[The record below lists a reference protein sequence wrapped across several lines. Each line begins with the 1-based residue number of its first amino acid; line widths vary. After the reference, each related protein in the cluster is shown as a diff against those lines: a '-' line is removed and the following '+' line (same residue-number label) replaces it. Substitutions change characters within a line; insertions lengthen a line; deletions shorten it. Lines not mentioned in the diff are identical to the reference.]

1 MKNNKVNGVARE
13 GGLGQKIL
21 IATGIYPPD
30 IGGPATILKALIN
43 SLENNGFDIKLI
55 TYSNVAKQEDDGDKI
70 FRINRKKLF
79 NQLSYFLK
87 MYKLA
92 TWADLIY
99 VTDTYSV
106 GYFAYLIKKINS
118 KKYVVR
124 FVGDSAWET
133 AVGNN
138 WTTDYIVDFQNKKY
152 SSKIE
157 RLKNRRKGILL
168 GADRI
173 IAVSNFIGSVAQQ
186 IGADKNKIKIIYNSI
201 DFIDSHIDKQEVEK
215 IRNKFGA
222 DAKII
227 TTACRLTSWKG
238 VDGIIKIMPQLK
250 EKFGQV
256 VLLVLGDG
264 PELANLKNLA
274 QELKVEDS
282 VEFLGRVKHEKV
294 ANYFASSDLF
304 ILNTNYEAMS
314 HTLLEVMR
322 VKTPI
327 IATTSGGNPEVID
340 DQKTGWL
347 IPYNN
352 LEELESAAVKILSD
366 KNLADNLTAQATE
379 KLKIFDWEKT
389 ISQTVNLLN
398 EIYGR

>member
-1 MKNNKVNGVARE
+1 MSNK
-13 GGLGQKIL
+13 KIL

-30 IGGPATILKALIN
+30 IGGPATILKSLIS
-43 SLENNGFDIKLI
+43 SLEHNGFDVKLI
-55 TYSNVAKQEDDGDKI
+55 TYSNVAKQDDDVYKI
-70 FRINRKKLF
+70 FRINRKKIF

-87 MYKLA
+87 MYKL
-92 TWADLIY
+92 TNWADLIY

-106 GYFAYLIKKINS
+106 GYFAYLIKKITH

-152 SSKIE
+152 DSKIE
-157 RLKNRRKGILL
+157 RLKTRRKKILT
-168 GADRI
+168 GADRV
-173 IAVSNFIGSVAQQ
+173 IAVSHFIGSVAEQ

-201 DFIDSHIDKQEVEK
+201 DFIDSHIDKPEVEN
-215 IRNKFGA
+215 IRNKFGVNS
-222 DAKII
+222 KII
-227 TTACRLTSWKG
+227 ATACRLTPWKG
-238 VDGIIKIMPQLK
+238 VDGIIKIMPKLK
-250 EKFGQV
+250 DKFGQV
-256 VLLVLGDG
+256 FLLVLGDG

-274 QELKVEDS
+274 QELKVENN
-282 VEFLGRVKHEKV
+282 VEFLGRVKHERV
-294 ANYFASSDLF
+294 ANYYAASDLF

-327 IATTSGGNPEVID
+327 ITTTSGGNPEVID
-340 DQKTGWL
+340 NQKNGWL
-347 IPYNN
+347 VSYNN
-352 LEELESAAVKILSD
+352 LTELESAAVKILSD
-366 KNLADNLTAQATE
+366 KNLADNLTTQATE
-379 KLKIFDWEKT
+379 KLKIFNWENT
-389 ISQTVNLLN
+389 ISETVNLLN